1 MCYALV
7 QQRLLCG
14 LSANSENE
22 EQYFNTIKNITNT
35 NSNRK
40 IENVLFNLFLKVQ
53 LEGKMKE
60 IKSRDS
66 KIGEIWQLIESAED
80 GGIPFSIIEKYPR
93 E

>member
-1 MCYALV
+1 MCYAPV

-22 EQYFNTIKNITNT
+22 EQSFNTIKNITNT

>member
-1 MCYALV
+1 MYYSPV
-7 QQRLLCG
+7 QQRLICG

-22 EQYFNTIKNITNT
+22 ERYFNTIKNITNT
-35 NSNRK
+35 ISNRK

-80 GGIPFSIIEKYPR
+80 GGIPFSIIEKYSR